1 MEDMRVYAYDFQ
13 MKHKN
18 MVVSDVTSYSFKA
31 TTVPK
36 KEDEK
41 PKSWVYMKSWFL
53 NL

>member
-1 MEDMRVYAYDFQ
+1 MKPMREYAYDFQ

-18 MVVSDVTSYSFKA
+18 MVVSKLTDYSFVA

>member
-1 MEDMRVYAYDFQ
+1 MKSMREYAYEYQ
-13 MKHKN
+13 MAHPN
-18 MVVSDVTSYSFKA
+18 QVVSDLTNYSFKV

-53 NL
+53 KL